1 MLRLHRSRGRPALSF
16 EEQQRVG
23 FQLKFDGE
31 KEMLSVLE
39 ADLMV
44 EGNLKEA
51 MDGIDGVFRTASPVF
66 LVGDV
71 QDTLLDPAIK
81 GIMTEEEPPC
91 DWSAF
96 DSLDLPMEFP
106 ELETLLTNL
115 LDQRKEEIVLQ
126 PTIREEAIMEN
137 APGMMMEEEPPCEWS
152 AFGSLDL
159 PMEFPEQETLL
170 TNLLNHWEEEEEAI
184 QQPTVPMATTSATE
198 SSHLEVTEMTC
209 DLLLINDRKTTYD
222 SQSQRKQE
230 EQQSFPA
237 AEQQF
242 HKLYKERLFL
252 KLVEEIG
259 WGKWKLIAT
268 IMKTK
273 TASQVTSH
281 AQKYLNR
288 RKGET
293 KRKSINDVTF
303 KDLYVLPLSTHDASR
318 IPSIQMS
325 KFSSLGASTFS
336 TTTSFIGKCIS

>member
-1 MLRLHRSRGRPALSF
+1 
-16 EEQQRVG
+16 
-23 FQLKFDGE
+23 
-31 KEMLSVLE
+31 
-39 ADLMV
+39 MV
-44 EGNLKEA
+44 EGNSKEA

-71 QDTLLDPAIK
+71 QDTLLDPIK

-106 ELETLLTNL
+106 EQETLLTNL
-115 LDQRKEEIVLQ
+115 LD
-126 PTIREEAIMEN
+126 
-137 APGMMMEEEPPCEWS
+137 
-152 AFGSLDL
+152 
-159 PMEFPEQETLL
+159 
-170 TNLLNHWEEEEEAI
+170 HWEEEEEAI
-184 QQPTVPMATTSATE
+184 QQPTVPMATTSATK

-242 HKLYKERLFL
+242 HKLYKERCKRQRWTLEEHRLFL

-293 KRKSINDVTF
+293 KRKSINDVTI
-303 KDLYVLPLSTHDASR
+303 KDLYVLPFRRTKLVESLVFKCLSSHLWEQVHFPQQHHS
-318 IPSIQMS
+318 
-325 KFSSLGASTFS
+325 
-336 TTTSFIGKCIS
+336 